1 MDVKILKYILLVVSL
16 ITIIVGYYA
25 IRESIPVFVAIIC
38 VVVCAILSLVYYKL
52 K

>member
-16 ITIIVGYYA
+16 ITIIIGYNA
-25 IRESIPVFVAIIC
+25 IRKSIPVYVAIIC
-38 VVVCAILSLVYYKL
+38 VLVCAILSLIYYKL

>member
-25 IRESIPVFVAIIC
+25 IRKSIPVFVAIIC
-38 VVVCAILSLVYYKL
+38 VVVCTILSLVYYKL